1 MRRRAI
7 LAGATAIV
15 ILLSV
20 LVVGEQ
26 ARVGVDGWENR
37 EPIHIYG
44 NDSFTVENGVV
55 SGCGTSQNPYVIAG
69 WCIVPQGGSA
79 GIAVEHT
86 TLHFVIRNCSIE
98 GASGAAIHLKRVS
111 NGRIEGCQL
120 LGSERGILLEDSDY
134 NVIVGNLIAENL
146 YGVVMTLGSKGN
158 TVTENSFIWNGR
170 AAYDPERRNLWHR
183 AGIGNYWSGYEGR
196 DADGDGIGDQPYSPL
211 GDRYPL
217 TASPMCC
224 ALPTPYQ
231 SAARCVTS
239 TKTIVEGAVAGS
251 KCVPPCVPTCA
262 PVVEASVDH
271 VISCSRNEVTLT
283 ATLCAGTP
291 PCSYEWTKPGVGVVG
306 RTPSITV
313 NEPGTYTVTITGEHD
328 ASASD
333 TVVVIA
339 DVASPVVHASVDRP
353 ISCAAPEV
361 TLTAEIAGGC
371 PPYTIQWTKPG
382 SGVVGCEPSV
392 AVSEPGIYTVVVAG
406 ANGCSTSDSVTVTA
420 SASPPIVT
428 ATVDQPLTCVV
439 KEVTLNADVSGGE
452 PPYTIEWTKSGSG
465 VVVGRAAS
473 VTVRETGTYFATAT
487 GANGCSASAGV
498 IVTEDVVPPV
508 VKATVDRQL
517 TCAVTEVTLTAHVS
531 GGSPPYSV
539 EWSTPAGL
547 ISRSQRLAVSEPGSY
562 IVTATGSNGCTASDT
577 VTVKQDID
585 PPTVDAGPDQLI
597 TEETPQVTLTVEVGS
612 RGPYTVTWE
621 EIIEGVVVGH
631 SDSITVSKPGTYRAT
646 VVRDTGCSASDE
658 VTVSS
663 HAVSKVTLNSDIE
676 GLAVFGQL
684 TLDGVPIPETVF
696 YLQTGETDPVAE
708 EATTTTVSFID
719 VTGKGVIANGAEVS
733 YIIPGNAAVR
743 FTIHGE
749 QFIAGK
755 EYWLLHLPTDPPG
768 AASIAFF

>member
-1 MRRRAI
+1 MRRKGI
-7 LAGATAIV
+7 LAGAAAI
-15 ILLSV
+15 IIFLSV
-20 LVVGEQ
+20 LLVGEQ
-26 ARVGVDGWENR
+26 ASEGYGGWENR

-44 NDSFTVENGVV
+44 NDAFTVENGVV
-55 SGCGTSQNPYVIAG
+55 SGCGTSQNPYVIGG
-69 WCIVPQGGSA
+69 WRIDPQGDSS
-79 GIAVEHT
+79 GITVDHT
-86 TLHFVIRNCSIE
+86 TLHFVIRNCIIE
-98 GASGAAIHLKRVS
+98 GASGAAIHLESVS

-120 LGSERGILLEDSDY
+120 LGSERGILLENSHY
-134 NVIVGNLIAENL
+134 NAIVGNLIAENG
-146 YGVVMTLGSKGN
+146 YGAVMTLGSKDN

-170 AAYDPERRNLWHR
+170 AAYDPERRNLWHCG
-183 AGIGNYWSGYEGR
+183 GIGNYWSGYKGR
-196 DADGDGIGDQPYSPL
+196 DVDGDGIGDQPYSPL

-217 TASPMCC
+217 MASPMCC
-224 ALPTPYQ
+224 ALPLPYQ
-231 SAARCVTS
+231 SAAHCMASPKV
-239 TKTIVEGAVAGS
+239 IEEGVVASS

-313 NEPGTYTVTITGEHD
+313 NEPGTYTVTVTGAHG
-328 ASASD
+328 ACASD
-333 TVVVIA
+333 TVIVTA
-339 DVASPVVHASVDRP
+339 DVASPVVHAFVDRSL
-353 ISCAAPEV
+353 SCAATEV

-382 SGVVGCEPSV
+382 SGVVGCAPSIT
-392 AVSEPGIYTVVVAG
+392 VSEPGTYTVIVAG
-406 ANGCSTSDSVTVTA
+406 ANGCSASDSVTVA
-420 SASPPIVT
+420 ANVAPPIVT
-428 ATVDQPLTCVV
+428 ATVDQPLTCAVT
-439 KEVTLNADVSGGE
+439 EVTLTANVSGGE
-452 PPYTIEWTKSGSG
+452 PPYIVEWTKSGSG
-465 VVVGRAAS
+465 LVGCTPS
-473 VTVRETGTYFATAT
+473 VSVREPGTYFVTAT
-487 GANGCSASAGV
+487 GANGCSVSAGV
-498 IVTEDVVPPV
+498 VVTEDVAPPV
-508 VKATVDRQL
+508 VNAVVDRQL

-531 GGSPPYSV
+531 GGSPPYTV
-539 EWSTPAGL
+539 EWTTPAGL
-547 ISRSQRLAVSEPGSY
+547 IARSQRLTVSEPGSY
-562 IVTATGSNGCTASDT
+562 IVTATGSNGCTASDA
-577 VTVKQDID
+577 VTVKQDIE

-597 TEETPQVTLTVEVGS
+597 TEEMPQVRLTATVGS

-631 SDSITVSKPGTYRAT
+631 SDSITVSKPGTYRVT

-663 HAVSKVTLNSDIE
+663 DTVSKVALDSDIE

-696 YLQTGETDPVAE
+696 YLQTGETDPLAE
-708 EATTTTVSFID
+708 EATTTSISFID
-719 VTGKGVIANGAEVS
+719 ITGRGVVANGAEVN

-749 QFIAGK
+749 QFISGK
-755 EYWLLHLPTDPPG
+755 KYWLLHLPTDPPG